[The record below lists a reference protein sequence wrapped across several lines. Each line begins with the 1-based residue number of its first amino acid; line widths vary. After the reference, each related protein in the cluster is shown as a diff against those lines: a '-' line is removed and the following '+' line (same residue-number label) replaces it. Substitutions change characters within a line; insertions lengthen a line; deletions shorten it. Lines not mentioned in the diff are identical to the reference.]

1 MATGGVFQI
10 ITNDGKQ
17 DRMLMATALLN
28 RRLALIEEARSRD
41 PLVSDSTPTLLDIE
55 KTHILFM
62 NAHFKPFAAIG
73 YEYNKVNPQSTTSAL
88 GGEVQFSIPQFGDFF
103 GDMAVHLVLN
113 PPTIS
118 RTTNFGLTDATTT
131 TQGAGHAAAFR
142 WCHFPGERVF
152 DKVKFDVNGNPL
164 DEYTSLSVNMH
175 REFLVQPNKRKSWY
189 RCVAQELPHEGYFRQ
204 PGVDLTGQQTSSAGL
219 LNSGA
224 APVSHRV
231 GGSVFNGPQTPSSS
245 SNSNVQNVTAHSS
258 ASAGA
263 IEMWIPL
270 LFWFNK
276 DPRLVIPSVS
286 IPHGQRYITL
296 TLTAA
301 ANMYG
306 LVPRGV
312 STWASPNATLT
323 AATNE
328 VCKAELYINNIFV
341 NPEVHDIF
349 IKRIGFSLI
358 RVHREQT
365 SSLSNASD
373 EILLSKMK
381 WPIETMYVGV
391 KMTAYASGS
400 QHLDK
405 WHTFGRMVG
414 TDYALSQAL
423 STQGQSSLTQPT
435 ANSVLS
441 ITTAGVVTATGTLFS
456 TELSVGDSVSVG
468 GYICSVLSLASPTS
482 MVVTPFPTTA
492 LSFAA
497 TAAINLPICKLAN
510 PKVTVNVFN
519 PTVDYLTVSAHG
531 IPLYNNIE
539 NNFFSDYLPHTY
551 GGSNINSADD
561 RGLMMINF
569 CIYPGTYQP
578 SSHINVSRAR
588 EFYFRYTSSV
598 LGTTP
603 SELGVAALGTL
614 VVNLYSHC
622 DSVMNCKS
630 TDLIQKKSDWQN
642 YQIVREVPKA

>member
-28 RRLALIEEARSRD
+28 RRLSLIEEARSRD

-103 GDMAVHLVLN
+103 GDMAVHLILN
-113 PPTIS
+113 APTIS
-118 RTTNFGLTDATTT
+118 RTSNFGLTDATTA
-131 TQGAGHAAAFR
+131 TQGAGHSAAFR

-175 REFLVQPNKRKSWY
+175 REFLVQPNKLLAWQ
-189 RCVAQELPHEGYFRQ
+189 RCMAQEVPHSGYFKQ
-204 PGVDLTGQQTSSAGL
+204 PGVDLNGQQSSSAGT
-219 LNSGA
+219 LNSGG
-224 APVSHRV
+224 APVSHRIV
-231 GGSVFNGPQTPSSS
+231 GQVCNGPQTPSSS

-258 ASAGA
+258 AAAGA

-301 ANMYG
+301 SNMYG

-328 VCKAELYINNIFV
+328 VCKVELYINNIFV

-365 SSLSNASD
+365 TSLSNATD

-391 KMTAYASGS
+391 KLTAYASGA
-400 QHLDK
+400 QMLDK
-405 WHTFGRMVG
+405 WHTFGRYVG
-414 TDYALSQAL
+414 TDYALSQAVSGQGTQATITQL
-423 STQGQSSLTQPT
+423 NTDLVKATAASSGVSTVTIRT
-435 ANSVLS
+435 ASDAGNSTTS
-441 ITTAGVVTATGTLFS
+441 IIS
-456 TELSVGDSVSVG
+456 TELAKGDVVSIG
-468 GYICSVLSLASPTS
+468 GFITNVLDATNAYTFTVSPG
-482 MVVTPFPTTA
+482 F
-492 LSFAA
+492 
-497 TAAINLPICKLAN
+497 TAAVPAVALPVVKLSN
-510 PKVTVNVFN
+510 PKVSVNVFN

-539 NNFFSDYLPHTY
+539 NSFFSDYLPHTY
-551 GGSNINSADD
+551 GGSNIVSPSD

-588 EFYFRYTSSV
+588 EFYFRYSSSV
-598 LGTTP
+598 LATSL
-603 SELGVAALGTL
+603 SELGTTALGTL
-614 VVNLYSHC
+614 AICASAINFLLITDGSAVLRYS
-622 DSVMNCKS
+622 
-630 TDLIQKKSDWQN
+630 T
-642 YQIVREVPKA
+642 

>member
-103 GDMAVHLVLN
+103 GDMCVHLILN
-113 PPTIS
+113 APTITRS
-118 RTTNFGLTDATTT
+118 SNFGLTDATTL

-164 DEYTSLSVNMH
+164 DDYTSLSVNMH
-175 REFLVQPNKRKSWY
+175 REFCVQPNKRKAWS

-204 PGVDLTGQQTSSAGL
+204 PGVDLTGQQTSSTGIVNAG
-219 LNSGA
+219 GA
-224 APVSHRV
+224 TVSHRV
-231 GGSVFNGPQTPSSS
+231 LGQVVNCPQTPASS
-245 SNSNVQNVTAHSS
+245 SNSNVSNVTAHAS
-258 ASAGA
+258 AAAGA

-301 ANMYG
+301 SNMYG

-312 STWASPNATLT
+312 STWAAPNATLT
-323 AATNE
+323 ASASE

-365 SSLSNASD
+365 TSLSNASD
-373 EILLSKMK
+373 EILMSKMK

-391 KMTAYASGS
+391 KLTAYATGS
-400 QHLDK
+400 QMLDK
-405 WHTFGRMVG
+405 WHTFGRYVG

-423 STQGQSSLTQPT
+423 SSQANGAGITQPT
-435 ANSVLS
+435 GTIGIA
-441 ITTAGVVTATGTLFS
+441 TTGVVTSSAGGAFS
-456 TELSVGDSVSVG
+456 TEFSAGDQVSIN
-468 GYICSVLSLASPTS
+468 GYIATVLSTTSATVMTVAPAPVTNAVAIASGTG
-482 MVVTPFPTTA
+482 VVV
-492 LSFAA
+492 
-497 TAAINLPICKLAN
+497 KLQS
-510 PKVTVNVFN
+510 PKVTVNVFS

-539 NNFFSDYLPHTY
+539 NSFFSDYLTYTY
-551 GGSNINSADD
+551 GGSNIMNPDD

-588 EFYFRYTSSV
+588 EFYFRYTSTV
-598 LGTTP
+598 IGTSL
-603 SELGVAALGTL
+603 SELGATATATLAIVASAINFLLITDGKQTCRCSL
-614 VVNLYSHC
+614 VISLQVNL
-622 DSVMNCKS
+622 VN
-630 TDLIQKKSDWQN
+630 
-642 YQIVREVPKA
+642 

>member
-73 YEYNKVNPQSTTSAL
+73 YEYNKVNPQSTTSSL

-103 GDMAVHLVLN
+103 GDMAIHLVLN
-113 PPTIS
+113 PPTIT
-118 RTTNFGLTDATTT
+118 RAANFGLTDTTT
-131 TQGAGHAAAFR
+131 LTQGAGHAAAFR

-175 REFLVQPNKRKSWY
+175 REFLVPPNKQRSWY

-204 PGVDLTGQQTSSAGL
+204 PGVDLTGQQTTSTGL
-219 LNSGA
+219 VNAGA
-224 APVSHRV
+224 APVSHRI
-231 GGSVFNGPQTPSSS
+231 GGQVFNGPQTPSSS
-245 SNSNVQNVTAHSS
+245 SNSNVQNVTAHGSS
-258 ASAGA
+258 LSGA

-286 IPHGQRYITL
+286 IPHGQRFITL

-301 ANMYG
+301 SNMYG

-312 STWASPNATLT
+312 NTWASPQASL
-323 AATNE
+323 ASATNE
-328 VCKAELYINNIFV
+328 VCKVELYINNIFV

-365 SSLSNASD
+365 TSLSNASD

-391 KMTAYASGS
+391 KMSAYATGS
-400 QHLDK
+400 QMLDK
-405 WHTFGRMVG
+405 WHLFGRYVG

-423 STQGQSSLTQPT
+423 STQGQSALTQPT
-435 ANSVLS
+435 ANNVVS
-441 ITTAGVVTATGTLFS
+441 ISTNGTVTATGTLFS
-456 TELSVGDSVSVG
+456 TELSPGDSVSIC
-468 GYICSVLSLASPTS
+468 GYVCTVLSTASATS
-482 MVVTPFPTTA
+482 MVVAPAPTSA
-492 LSFAA
+492 FSFAA
-497 TAAINLPICKLAN
+497 TASVNLPICKLSN

-519 PTVDYLTVSAHG
+519 PTVDYLSVSAHG

-539 NNFFSDYLPHTY
+539 NNFFSDYLPYTY
-551 GGSNINSADD
+551 GGPNINSPAD

-588 EFYFRYTSSV
+588 EFYFKYSSSV

-603 SELGVAALGTL
+603 SELGVTALGTL
-614 VVNLYSHC
+614 ALVASAINFLLITDGSAVLRYS
-622 DSVMNCKS
+622 
-630 TDLIQKKSDWQN
+630 T
-642 YQIVREVPKA
+642 

>member
-103 GDMAVHLVLN
+103 GDMAVHLVVN
-113 PPTIS
+113 PPTIT
-118 RTTNFGLTDATTT
+118 RNTNFGLTDTTDLT
-131 TQGAGHAAAFR
+131 RGAGHAAAFR

-175 REFLVQPNKRKSWY
+175 REFLVPPNKQRSWY

-204 PGVDLTGQQTSSAGL
+204 PGVDLTGQTTTSTGLVNAG
-219 LNSGA
+219 G
-224 APVSHRV
+224 APVSHRI
-231 GGSVFNGPQTPSSS
+231 GGQVYNGPQTPSLS

-286 IPHGQRYITL
+286 IPHGQRFITL

-301 ANMYG
+301 SNMYG

-312 STWASPNATLT
+312 STWASPNATLA

-328 VCKAELYINNIFV
+328 ICKVELYINNIFV

-365 SSLSNASD
+365 TSLSNASD

-391 KMTAYASGS
+391 KMTAYATGS
-400 QHLDK
+400 QMLDK
-405 WHTFGRMVG
+405 WHSFGRVVG
-414 TDYALSQAL
+414 TDYALSQVV
-423 STQGQSSLTQPT
+423 STQAAGGSGIRQPT
-435 ANSVLS
+435 G
-441 ITTAGVVTATGTLFS
+441 TVTIATDGTVTSSADGQFS
-456 TELSVGDSVSVG
+456 TDFAAGDQISIN
-468 GYICSVLSLASPTS
+468 GYICTVLNPSAALVMT
-482 MVVTPFPTTA
+482 VVPAPRTNAPII
-492 LSFAA
+492 AA
-497 TAAINLPICKLAN
+497 GTAAIVKLQS

-519 PTVDYLTVSAHG
+519 PTVDYLSVSAHG

-539 NNFFSDYLPHTY
+539 NNFFSDYLPYTY
-551 GGSNINSADD
+551 GGPNINSPAD

-588 EFYFRYTSSV
+588 EFYFKYSSSV

-603 SELGVAALGTL
+603 SELGVTALGTL
-614 VVNLYSHC
+614 AINLP
-622 DSVMNCKS
+622 VAV
-630 TDLIQKKSDWQN
+630 IQ
-642 YQIVREVPKA
+642 

>member
-73 YEYNKVNPQSTTSAL
+73 YEYNKVNPQSTTSSL

-103 GDMAVHLVLN
+103 GDMAVHLILN

-118 RTTNFGLTDATTT
+118 RTTNFATTDT
-131 TQGAGHAAAFR
+131 STLTQGAGHAAAFR
-142 WCHFPGERVF
+142 WCHFPGERVL
-152 DKVKFDVNGNPL
+152 DRVKFDVNGNPL

-175 REFLVQPNKRKSWY
+175 REFLVTPNKRQAWY
-189 RCVAQELPHEGYFRQ
+189 RCVAQELPREGFFRQ
-204 PGVDLTGQQTSSAGL
+204 PGVDLTGQQTSSTGL
-219 LNSGA
+219 VNTGA
-224 APVSHRV
+224 APVSHRIAGAV
-231 GGSVFNGPQTPSSS
+231 LNGPQTPSLT
-245 SNSNVQNVTAHSS
+245 SNSNVNNVTAHSS
-258 ASAGA
+258 AAAGA

-296 TLTAA
+296 TLAA
-301 ANMYG
+301 ASVMYG

-312 STWASPNATLT
+312 GTWADPKASLT

-365 SSLSNASD
+365 QSLSNAND
-373 EILLSKMK
+373 EILLNKMK

-391 KMTAYASGS
+391 KMTAYATGS

-405 WHTFGRMVG
+405 WHSFGRVVG
-414 TDYALSQAL
+414 TDYQLSQAVSAQSL
-423 STQGQSSLTQPT
+423 SSITQPT
-435 ANSVLS
+435 VNNDLTIS
-441 ITTAGVVTATGTLFS
+441 TGGVVTAVGTAFS
-456 TELSVGDSVSVG
+456 TEFSAGDLVSVA
-468 GYICSVLSLASPTS
+468 GYVGTVLSTTSATVMTIVPAPTS
-482 MVVTPFPTTA
+482 AIA
-492 LSFAA
+492 LKAA
-497 TAAINLPICKLAN
+497 AAHNNPISKLSS
-510 PKVTVNVFN
+510 PKLTVNVFY

-539 NNFFSDYLPHTY
+539 NSFFSDYIPYTY
-551 GGSNINSADD
+551 GGSNINTPDD

-598 LGTTP
+598 IATSP
-603 SELGVAALGTL
+603 SELGTTALGTL
-614 VVNLYSHC
+614 AINSSVAVN
-622 DSVMNCKS
+622 
-630 TDLIQKKSDWQN
+630 
-642 YQIVREVPKA
+642 